1 MSDADQYR
9 AKASQAERL
18 GLAMSTL
25 VNRDQLLEI
34 ARGWRDLAERLT
46 AVRNASSSS
55 TNKIAAKT

>member
-34 ARGWRDLAERLT
+34 ARGWRDLAERLE
-46 AVRNASSSS
+46 AEYGQANRLEGAH
-55 TNKIAAKT
+55 